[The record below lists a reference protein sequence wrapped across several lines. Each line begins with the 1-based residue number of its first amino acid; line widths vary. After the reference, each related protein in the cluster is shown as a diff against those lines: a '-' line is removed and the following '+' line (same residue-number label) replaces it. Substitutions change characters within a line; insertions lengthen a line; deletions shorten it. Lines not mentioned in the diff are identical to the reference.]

1 MTDFRTIRSSSSLS
15 ACSAA
20 SAFSSVVMHRM
31 IGAGP
36 ATVKRA
42 SVAVRPSLQ
51 LPRGEAPRVDVVLV
65 QAGRVVTGELD
76 LELHLLACHGELAH
90 RAWRPDAGASPGAVR
105 VSVGKLAVS
114 NHDADFLAQ
123 GLLVHQP
130 YLDGHVELDHMHASR
145 PSEEGQARCQG
156 GRRPVRLL
164 EARWKAPAL

>member
-65 QAGRVVTGELD
+65 QAGRVVPGELD
-76 LELHLLACHGELAH
+76 LELHLLTRHGELAH

-130 YLDGHVELDHMHASR
+130 YLDGHVALDHMRHALGGG
-145 PSEEGQARCQG
+145 PSQMPGGPTPGAPVGGPVEGVCT
-156 GRRPVRLL
+156 
-164 EARWKAPAL
+164 